1 MTESKVEKRP
11 SPHGGREFHISCNGV
26 VVGSVLPYGDPPTDG
41 KTRKK
46 WKAIV
51 DGVLHGIYTGQQ
63 GRIIAIRV
71 VKHMSK
77 HLRLDI
83 QADADLDR

>member
-1 MTESKVEKRP
+1 MIESKVEKRP
-11 SPHGGREFHISCNGV
+11 SPHGGKEFHIECNGV

-51 DGVLHGIYTGQQ
+51 NGVLHGIYTGQQ
-63 GRIIAIRV
+63 GRIIAIRS
-71 VKHMSK
+71 VKHLSK
-77 HLRLDI
+77 HLRMDI